1 MYFLL
6 KMGIFHGYVSLPEG
20 MYLVFGWGEAG
31 RLRKSTQL
39 ENFSVFRD
47 VRLCVVFGCGGGSWC
62 CYFWASWMAEFQFFC
77 WGGGF
82 VFL

>member
-20 MYLVFGWGEAG
+20 MYLVFGWGVGGTVGKKTE
-31 RLRKSTQL
+31 L

-47 VRLCVVFGCGGGSWC
+47 VRLCVVFG
-62 CYFWASWMAEFQFFC
+62 
-77 WGGGF
+77 
-82 VFL
+82 